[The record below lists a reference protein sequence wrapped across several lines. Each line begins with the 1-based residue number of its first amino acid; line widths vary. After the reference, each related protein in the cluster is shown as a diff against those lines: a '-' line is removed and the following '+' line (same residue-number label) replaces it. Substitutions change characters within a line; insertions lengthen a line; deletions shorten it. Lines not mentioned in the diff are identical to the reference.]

1 MKRYFHLLVFFL
13 WPIFFLIHSYTAV
26 SDYRQSLQFQN
37 LNEEKQNIHMEVCF
51 YGFMCSMIMFS
62 LPPFPW
68 LFSCLDLYIKIH
80 INRLLEVAEEF
91 KYRYM
96 TL

>member
-1 MKRYFHLLVFFL
+1 MIFPLISFFL

-51 YGFMCSMIMFS
+51 CGFMCSMIMFS
-62 LPPFPW
+62 LPHHTW
-68 LFSCLDLYIKIH
+68 IFSSLDLYVRTH
-80 INRLLEVAEEF
+80 INRLLEVAEEL
-91 KYRYM
+91 RYLYL